1 MIQRMKE
8 LPGEEKLKLGL
19 SMMDTGQK
27 FVLASLGIKD
37 WATATRQQK
46 KTFFQ
51 RMYRRHLPLAMQE
64 KFLATF

>member
-19 SMMDTGQK
+19 AMMDTGQK

-37 WATATRQQK
+37 WSTATRQQK
-46 KTFFQ
+46 KAFFL
-51 RMYRRHLPLAMQE
+51 RMYGRHLPLATQE
-64 KFLATF
+64 NFLATF